1 MRKSAHRDLCK
12 ILVTRN
18 EVFEH
23 NSTSIAKEQQ
33 NTSKA
38 KERFRTISYFLLF
51 PTIFSYDTNIH
62 LSSLFEKVLHYYPIK
77 TERARFVD
85 NCHASKQAPCCPDRT
100 LSSFKSTNCVVFPI
114 FSSQLSLW

>member
-62 LSSLFEKVLHYYPIK
+62 LSSLFEKYYIYMPLKQKGQGLSIIVMPQNKLPAVL
-77 TERARFVD
+77 TE
-85 NCHASKQAPCCPDRT
+85 P
-100 LSSFKSTNCVVFPI
+100 
-114 FSSQLSLW
+114 